1 MLQLK
6 IRNVII
12 VGKRDIRVTIVPIQE
27 VMVVELELVG
37 VVGVLV
43 GAMAEAVVE
52 AVVDV
57 VVLMWQPMRILCLSL

>member
-1 MLQLK
+1 
-6 IRNVII
+6 
-12 VGKRDIRVTIVPIQE
+12 
-27 VMVVELELVG
+27 MVVELELVG

-57 VVLMWQPMRILCLSL
+57 VVLMWQPMRILYLSL